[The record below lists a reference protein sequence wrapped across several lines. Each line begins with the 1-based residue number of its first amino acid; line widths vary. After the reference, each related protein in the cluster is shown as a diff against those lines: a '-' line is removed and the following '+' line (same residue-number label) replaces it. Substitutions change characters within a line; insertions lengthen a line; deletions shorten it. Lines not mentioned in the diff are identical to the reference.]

1 MSIKKVKKEV
11 KILLTPQDK
20 FHLMAKKN
28 KMLVKLKETFN
39 LELI

>member
-1 MSIKKVKKEV
+1 MPVKKVKKEV
-11 KILLTPQDK
+11 KILLTPIDS

-39 LELI
+39 LDLI